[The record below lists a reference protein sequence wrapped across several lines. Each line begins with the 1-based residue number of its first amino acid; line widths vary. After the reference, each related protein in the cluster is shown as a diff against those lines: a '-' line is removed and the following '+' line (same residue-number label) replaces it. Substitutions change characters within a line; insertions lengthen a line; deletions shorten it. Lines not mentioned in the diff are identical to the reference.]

1 MTKDVSIELANTTE
15 DLKQVLALQA
25 ENHKS
30 VVSRE
35 QGLVTGFV
43 TVKHDLSILTSMNA
57 SAAQVIAKSDGK
69 VVGYSLVMLEEF
81 KERIPVLI
89 PMFDM
94 FKTLHYQGNSVT
106 NYRYYVMGQ
115 ICVADGYRGLGIV
128 DRMYAKHREVYSSR
142 FDVCL
147 TEVSTSNP
155 RSMRAHERVGFKTIH
170 TFSDA
175 TDEWNILLW
184 DWK

>member
-1 MTKDVSIELANTTE
+1 MAKEISIELAQTVQ
-15 DLKQVLALQA
+15 DLEQILSLQA

-30 VVSRE
+30 VVSKE
-35 QGLVTGFV
+35 GLANGFV
-43 TVKHDLSILTSMNA
+43 TVKHNLPLLSSMNA
-57 SAAQVIAKSDGK
+57 SARQVIAKADGK
-69 VVGYSLVMLEEF
+69 VVGYALVMLEEF
-81 KERIPVLI
+81 KEKIPVLK
-89 PMFDM
+89 PMFEM
-94 FKTLHYQGNSVT
+94 FKSLKFNQRPLPEF
-106 NYRYYVMGQ
+106 RYYVMGQ
-115 ICVADGYRGLGIV
+115 ICVADGFRGLSIV
-128 DRMYAKHREVYSSR
+128 DRMYAKHKEIYSKA

-184 DWK
+184 DWS

>member
-1 MTKDVSIELANTTE
+1 MSKVISIELAHSVE
-15 DLKQVLALQA
+15 DLEQILALQA

-30 VVSRE
+30 VVSKE
-35 QGLVTGFV
+35 GLSNGFV
-43 TVKHDLSILTSMNA
+43 TVKHNLTLLSSMNA
-57 SAAQVIAKSDGK
+57 SAGQVIAKSEGT
-69 VVGYSLVMLEEF
+69 VVGYALVMLEEF
-81 KERIPVLI
+81 KEKIPVLE

-94 FKTLHYQGNSVT
+94 FKSLTFNQRPLPEF
-106 NYRYYVMGQ
+106 RYYVMGQ
-115 ICVADGYRGLGIV
+115 ICVADGFRGLSIV
-128 DRMYAKHREVYSSR
+128 DRMYAKHKEIYSKR

-184 DWK
+184 DWS